1 MECSWSECWRWRKIV
16 ARVVLSAWYAI
27 LTFLWN
33 IYTFT
38 HDRPGY
44 LYCQC
49 RRYMTFYVGFK
60 AFCRQKC
67 HFSFVKKCTC
77 YKIYQKSWIFSFLCE
92 DFCNIFVNHN
102 FDGVVSHSCCCVY
115 YLVLLRI
122 PSSHLNLR
130 TLPQFVRIRGFS
142 ATVNDGFETISR
154 RPEIKWYRAQMHVAR
169 RTAIINVTTVI
180 ARHTSLKCSA
190 HPQRLQYTLI
200 ERQTRQLRW
209 A

>member
-1 MECSWSECWRWRKIV
+1 M

-102 FDGVVSHSCCCVY
+102 FGWCSITQLLLC
-115 YLVLLRI
+115 VLL
-122 PSSHLNLR
+122 SVVTDSEFASESAN
-130 TLPQFVRIRGFS
+130 F
-142 ATVNDGFETISR
+142 ATV
-154 RPEIKWYRAQMHVAR
+154 RPNPRIFGNRK
-169 RTAIINVTTVI
+169 
-180 ARHTSLKCSA
+180 
-190 HPQRLQYTLI
+190 
-200 ERQTRQLRW
+200 
-209 A
+209 